1 MKNKLTQSIQLLL
14 FINLLCFSSQV
25 LSQAIRI
32 PQNQNLRTRAGRTV
46 GVTAIDISWNAPS
59 VRGREGN
66 IWGTSVVPF
75 GFTVLGFGSNV
86 ESPWRAGADEC
97 TTMSF
102 STDVTING
110 QPLAAGKYAFFIAV
124 YADSCV
130 LIFNKNT
137 SAWGSYFYDKSQD
150 VLRVPTIQA
159 KYQASSQEL
168 LTYTFDKQTNEG
180 VEVALVWEKWKI
192 SFAVG
197 VDTKKTVLADIKR
210 QMSGALGFDP
220 PSLATAANWC
230 LQNNVNLEEAL
241 NWANSAVNPN
251 LGGLKTFF
259 ALSTQSAL
267 LEKLG
272 KKAEADETMKSAL
285 ENASVIEMHQY
296 GRQLLSQKKAKEAMA
311 VFEQNYKK
319 HNGAWPTNV
328 GMMRGYSATGN
339 LKKALEHA
347 KAALL
352 QAPDDIN
359 KKSLSDAIKKLEEGK
374 TL

>member
-1 MKNKLTQSIQLLL
+1 MKNKLTPSIQLLL
-14 FINLLCFSSQV
+14 FINLLFFSSNV

-32 PQNQNLRTRAGRTV
+32 PQNQNTPNRAGRTV
-46 GVTAIDISWNAPS
+46 GVSAIDISWNAPS

-137 SAWGSYFYDKSQD
+137 AAWGSYFYDKSQD
-150 VLRVPTIQA
+150 VLRVTTIQA
-159 KYQASSQEL
+159 KNQTSSQEQ

-180 VEVALVWEKWKI
+180 VEVALIWEKWKI
-192 SFAVG
+192 PFTVG
-197 VDTKKTVLADIKR
+197 VDSKKTVLADIKR

-241 NWANSAVNPN
+241 NWANSAVNPS
-251 LGGLKTFF
+251 LGGLKTFS
-259 ALSTQSAL
+259 ALSTKSGL

-285 ENASVIEMHQY
+285 ENASAIELHQY
-296 GRQLLSQKKAKEAMA
+296 GRQLLSQKKATEALA
-311 VFEQNYKK
+311 VFEQNFKK

-347 KAALL
+347 KAALG

-374 TL
+374 SL